1 MNTTE
6 TQKAAPRRRKTAE
19 EKNQTYARELRAKVD
34 VYIDSFCFDGDSKNF
49 SLYNFL
55 KYENPTHPSA
65 EYLLNYVTA
74 LYQELLDK
82 EGFEHLPSAKYTS
95 WLKFHQKLVDDVTRY
110 YSNMKVPIKVRKQ
123 RTVKPKAPE
132 KLITNLKYKKE
143 DVEQKIVSV
152 DPVNIIK
159 AQCLWVYNTKYRQLS
174 VYHAIDDGG
183 LSVKGTTITQFDK
196 KTSMTKRLRK
206 PHDVIPK
213 LLSCG
218 SIVLNSFMND
228 IKTNT
233 TIPTGRINED
243 TVLLRIVSPRIIR

>member
-6 TQKAAPRRRKTAE
+6 NKNTVPRRRKTAE
-19 EKNQTYARELRAKVD
+19 EKNQIDARELRAKVD
-34 VYIDSFCFDGDSKNF
+34 VYIDSFCFEDDSKNF

-55 KYENPTHPSA
+55 KYENPSHPSA
-65 EYLLNYVTA
+65 NYLLNYVTA
-74 LYQELLDK
+74 LHQELLDK
-82 EGFEHLPSAKYTS
+82 EGFEHLPSVKYKS
-95 WLKFHQKLVDDVTRY
+95 WLKFHQKLVDDATRY
-110 YSNMKVPIKVRKQ
+110 FSSMKVPVKVRKK
-123 RTVKPKAPE
+123 RAIKPKSPD
-132 KLITNLKYKKE
+132 KLIKNLKYKKE
-143 DVEQKIVSV
+143 DTDQNLVSI

-206 PHDVIPK
+206 PHDVLPK

-218 SIVLNSFMND
+218 AVVLNSFMND

-233 TIPTGRINED
+233 TVPTGRINEE
-243 TVLLRIVSPRIIR
+243 TVLLRVVLPRISR